1 MAVFVDLED
10 EDVDPG
16 HVQSLHHGFN
26 LPVRSGSGTG
36 IVTDIGRT
44 ETDGV
49 GSVKSVNTEKHREE
63 AHEPAV
69 RENPNQNSMTLA
81 LGCYP

>member
-1 MAVFVDLED
+1 MAVFVDLDD

-16 HVQSLHHGFN
+16 QVQPFHHGFN
-26 LPVRSGSGTG
+26 QLARNSAGTVT
-36 IVTDIGRT
+36 VTDIGRNKM
-44 ETDGV
+44 EGV
-49 GSVKSVNTEKHREE
+49 GSVNTERHREE
-63 AHEPAV
+63 AHEPVV

>member
-16 HVQSLHHGFN
+16 QVQPFHHGLN
-26 LPVRSGSGTG
+26 LPVRNGPGTG

-44 ETDGV
+44 KMEGE
-49 GSVKSVNTEKHREE
+49 GSVNTEKHREE

-69 RENPNQNSMTLA
+69 RENPNQNSRMTLA